1 MQMSEQPGKSRVQ
14 FEHPHDDRCGPRV
27 GRPGAKRNLGQMGG
41 YQGYLQIGK
50 SIQLYHAGVGLL
62 PATNCI
68 FISMG
73 NKSYHHDPWLQIV
86 VSNQL
91 CCQQLS

>member
-41 YQGYLQIGK
+41 GGGTKGICRSGSQSSCITPAWAYYQQQIASSFRWEIRVITMTPG
-50 SIQLYHAGVGLL
+50 
-62 PATNCI
+62 CR
-68 FISMG
+68 
-73 NKSYHHDPWLQIV
+73 
-86 VSNQL
+86 
-91 CCQQLS
+91 

>member
-41 YQGYLQIGK
+41 G
-50 SIQLYHAGVGLL
+50 GV
-62 PATNCI
+62 PRVSADREVN
-68 FISMG
+68 
-73 NKSYHHDPWLQIV
+73 PV
-86 VSNQL
+86 VSRRRGLITSNKL
-91 CCQQLS
+91 HLHFDGK